1 MADNQDTP
9 TEAPTASRDASATFL
24 RRRNED
30 RQIAIALPV
39 GVRVSMPISCRQT
52 CGLCGS
58 VAAGAHTAGQE
69 ATCYW
74 LSRQRWNRATL
85 LTTTAYGFRAIISA

>member
-1 MADNQDTP
+1 MRTVKC
-9 TEAPTASRDASATFL
+9 
-24 RRRNED
+24 
-30 RQIAIALPV
+30 AIALPV
-39 GVRVSMPISCRQT
+39 GVRPSRCRQT

-58 VAAGAHTAGQE
+58 IAAGALTAGQE